1 MLNFFSKSK
10 IHVLPV
16 HFFCLNTIQTYAD
29 FLFQIIPF
37 ADCSID
43 VFNKHLAM
51 AFTGLSWFSFLIGY
65 GEPETLSYQIILFE
79 PISAYGRRRTDAKPG
94 LSQQGLTSALHY

>member
-1 MLNFFSKSK
+1 MGAG
-10 IHVLPV
+10 
-16 HFFCLNTIQTYAD
+16 QTYAD

-43 VFNKHLAM
+43 VFRQATRHGPYWPVLAPTL
-51 AFTGLSWFSFLIGY
+51 TGY
-65 GEPETLSYQIILFE
+65 DEPETLSYQIILFG
-79 PISAYGRRRTDAKPG
+79 PISAYGRRRTDAKLG